1 MWRAG
6 QAQEEGGEMV
16 VLFFVR
22 TTEERR
28 TVSLRVWG
36 SSAAV
41 ASISVVLPQEKQ
53 LMKTTPRKVPRLRR
67 HSTQRLSN
75 LHGTGT
81 TSIQAINSI
90 RINRRIDKGSPL
102 RDTFSRRLRKD
113 SSNSYSKKSTKAKS
127 NSTKNGCSCDGNADD
142 IAATQKDDLE
152 QCLNDLEELKNST
165 STPNY
170 LFVQMADRCIFEK
183 DEDGAYRFYSNST
196 AFLQDTEVFSDKDKP
211 FKLESTLPTQEIFET
226 FDNTIFP
233 NGDKPNSAI
242 TLIDEDT
249 SEGVVVA
256 LQSLLEPSMK
266 LMRKEILFGLGYK
279 LSQSP
284 EQEAVKS

>member
-1 MWRAG
+1 MGVHGRTWAYMGVAYIGVHWRTLAFIRRAT
-6 QAQEEGGEMV
+6 QASPKMSGWC
-16 VLFFVR
+16 R

-28 TVSLRVWG
+28 TVSLRVRG

-165 STPNY
+165 STPTPSY

-183 DEDGAYRFYSNST
+183 DDEDGASIVS
-196 AFLQDTEVFSDKDKP
+196 
-211 FKLESTLPTQEIFET
+211 I
-226 FDNTIFP
+226 
-233 NGDKPNSAI
+233 
-242 TLIDEDT
+242 
-249 SEGVVVA
+249 
-256 LQSLLEPSMK
+256 LL
-266 LMRKEILFGLGYK
+266 RI
-279 LSQSP
+279 SP
-284 EQEAVKS
+284 RH